1 MVMSGERI
9 GMDQNANT
17 IIIQMSA
24 DSDDIKDLYRGKGKL
39 FKKIKYQIEEIKND
53 SSEVDEKI
61 QPIIVIFKQKGLL
74 G

>member
-17 IIIQMSA
+17 IIIQMSSA
-24 DSDDIKDLYRGKGKL
+24 DSDDIKDLRDSKGNL
-39 FKKIKYQIEEIKND
+39 FKKIKNQIEKIKND

-61 QPIIVIFKQKGLL
+61 QPIIVIFKQK
-74 G
+74 

>member
-17 IIIQMSA
+17 IIIKMSSA
-24 DSDDIKDLYRGKGKL
+24 DSDDIKDLRDSKGNL
-39 FKKIKYQIEEIKND
+39 FKKIKNQIEKIKND

-61 QPIIVIFKQKGLL
+61 QPIIVIFKQK
-74 G
+74 

>member
-17 IIIQMSA
+17 IIIQMSSA
-24 DSDDIKDLYRGKGKL
+24 DSDDIKDLRHSKGNL
-39 FKKIKYQIEEIKND
+39 FKKIKNQIEKIKND

-61 QPIIVIFKQKGLL
+61 QPIIVIFKQK
-74 G
+74 

>member
-17 IIIQMSA
+17 IIMTTSA
-24 DSDDIKDLYRGKGKL
+24 DSDDIKYLRHSKGNL
-39 FKKIKYQIEEIKND
+39 FKKIKNQIEKIKND

-61 QPIIVIFKQKGLL
+61 QPIIVIFKQK
-74 G
+74 

>member
-17 IIIQMSA
+17 IIMTMSA
-24 DSDDIKDLYRGKGKL
+24 DSDDIKDLRRGEGKL
-39 FKKIKYQIEEIKND
+39 FRKIKYKIEEIKND

-61 QPIIVIFKQKGLL
+61 QPIIVIFKQK
-74 G
+74 

>member
-17 IIIQMSA
+17 IIMTMSA
-24 DSDDIKDLYRGKGKL
+24 DSDDIKDLRRGEGKL

-53 SSEVDEKI
+53 SSEVIEVDVPLV
-61 QPIIVIFKQKGLL
+61 QGLMSISST
-74 G
+74 

>member
-17 IIIQMSA
+17 IIIQMSSA
-24 DSDDIKDLYRGKGKL
+24 DSDDIKDLPHSKGNL
-39 FKKIKYQIEEIKND
+39 FKKIKNQIEKIKND

-61 QPIIVIFKQKGLL
+61 QPIIVIFKQK
-74 G
+74 